1 METISNGIRKVTKTS
16 PIEVSRV
23 YKSEYQKPG
32 TLTAELKQ
40 TVTTTSYYPTKSVT
54 SNMQDN
60 IFNASEFGFEEKP
73 YEAVETRVTWI
84 DVPANATVESVKAK
98 LSLFPKATIY
108 RVLANKPIITNNQVN
123 GIAQGFTSKDAIAMR
138 QVVRYPK
145 GHEMEGKIATDSTGA
160 VQYRSVFF
168 SAEEKQDIDMRTAD
182 KTQHYTPAELIAEMS
197 GNVAAIAGQTM

>member
-1 METISNGIRKVTKTS
+1 METLSNGVRKVTKSS
-16 PIEVSRV
+16 PIEVSRI

-40 TVTTTSYYPTKSVT
+40 TITTTKYYPTKSVT

-73 YEAVETRVTWI
+73 YESVETRVSWI
-84 DVPANATVESVKAK
+84 DVPADATVESVKAK

-108 RVLANKPIITNNQVN
+108 RVLANKPIITNNQAN
-123 GIAQGFTSKDAIAMR
+123 GIAQGFTSEDAIAMK

-145 GHEMEGKIATDSTGA
+145 GHELEGKIVIDSGS

-168 SAEEKQDIDMRTAD
+168 SAEGKQDIDMRTAD

-197 GNVAAIAGQTM
+197 GNVTAIAGQSM